1 MSAAAIPYRKAVV
14 LGAGGFIGINLVNAL
29 VERGFRVVC
38 FDRVASPHW
47 PREVTSVVGEFVQMP
62 AALLRHLDEAIVF
75 HLVSSCK
82 PSNGTADAQN
92 EVTADL
98 VTTIRYL
105 DATVG
110 RPLRWVF
117 LSSGGTVYGHS
128 LEDRIREDHPTNP
141 ICTYGAVKLAIEKYF
156 GIYGTLHG
164 LDHVVARLSNPYGPW
179 QYPGR
184 GQGVVATLL
193 AKAVRDEEIEI
204 WGDGEQVRDFLH
216 VGDATAGL
224 IAAAM
229 SGVKG
234 EVYNVGSGIGHS
246 LNSLISQIEPVVSR
260 KIARRYLPNRTIDV
274 RRNVLDCTKLQARSG
289 WAASDRLNSGG
300 LSSALEWLMRNQLSL
315 NEARRGVA

>member
-62 AALLRHLDEAIVF
+62 AALLDHLDDAIVF

-82 PSNGTADAQN
+82 PSSGTADAQN

-164 LDHVVARLSNPYGPW
+164 LDHVVVRLGNPYGPW

-184 GQGVVATLL
+184 GQGLIANLVAKTGRGE
-193 AKAVRDEEIEI
+193 AIEI
-204 WGDGEQVRDFLH
+204 WGDGEQIRDYIYIR
-216 VGDATAGL
+216 DAVEGVLAVATGAP
-224 IAAAM
+224 
-229 SGVKG
+229 SGSVL
-234 EVYNVGSGIGHS
+234 NVGTGRGLSINDLVVAIQRE
-246 LNSLISQIEPVVSR
+246 LNLRSAIRRVS
-260 KIARRYLPNRTIDV
+260 ARSIDV
-274 RRNVLDCTKLQARSG
+274 KRNVLDCSAAKRLLGWESSTPMSAGLQHVQA
-289 WAASDRLNSGG
+289 WIT
-300 LSSALEWLMRNQLSL
+300 NQ
-315 NEARRGVA
+315 